1 MKYFAA
7 VLIMLSIAK
16 LFFILSLSKKD
27 IQEFNMSF
35 SSEIDNLGEQLVK
48 IVAFDGIVGICCGLY
63 IFFL

>member
-1 MKYFAA
+1 
-7 VLIMLSIAK
+7 MLSIAK

-48 IVAFDGIVGICCGLY
+48 IVAFDGLVGICCGLY